1 MRSVSATGSASE
13 FFGSVKALLFWLEF
27 DGLYFGKLLF
37 LNKGNSFYVVVSENK
52 IKASISIV
60 L

>member
-27 DGLYFGKLLF
+27 DGLYFGELLF
-37 LNKGNSFYVVVSENK
+37 LNKGNSFLCGGV
-52 IKASISIV
+52 
-60 L
+60 